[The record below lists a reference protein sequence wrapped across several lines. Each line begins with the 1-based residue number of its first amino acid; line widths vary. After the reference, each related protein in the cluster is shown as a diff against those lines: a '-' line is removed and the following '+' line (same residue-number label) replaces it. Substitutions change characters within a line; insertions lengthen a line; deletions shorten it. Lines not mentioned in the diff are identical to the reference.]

1 MESAEF
7 ESSLIAELNRV
18 LLQAAEEVESEE
30 RLDLAYEVLETVRYE
45 QAHVSWLDRL
55 RNTSSPIELR
65 LAHGQLPLVA
75 GEVKYLADP
84 FLILE
89 NATTQFLVNF
99 EFVATISGL
108 SDLSQKAGA
117 PDAINWLDNVW
128 FHDLADQQLSSTW
141 YLAGDQVVEGVCRRT
156 GFDSL
161 DIEGSSKVFT
171 IPKRS
176 IIASRTVKPGALS

>member
-7 ESSLIAELNRV
+7 ESFLIAELNRV

-55 RNTSSPIELR
+55 RNTSSSIELR
-65 LAHGQLPLVA
+65 LAHGQLPLVI
-75 GEVKYLADP
+75 GEVKHLADP

-99 EFVATISGL
+99 DFVAAISGL
-108 SDLSQKAGA
+108 SELSQKVGS

-141 YLAGDQVVEGVCRRT
+141 YLVGNQVVEGICRRT
-156 GFDSL
+156 GFDYL
-161 DIEGSSKVFT
+161 DIEGNSKVFT

-176 IIASRTVKPGALS
+176 IIANRTARPGALT

>member
-7 ESSLIAELNRV
+7 ESFLIAELNRV
-18 LLQAAEEVESEE
+18 LLQAAEEVDSEE

-55 RNTSSPIELR
+55 RNTSSSIELR
-65 LAHGQLPLVA
+65 LAHGQLPLVI
-75 GEVKYLADP
+75 GEVKHLADP

-99 EFVATISGL
+99 DFVAAISGL
-108 SDLSQKAGA
+108 SELSQKVGS

-141 YLAGDQVVEGVCRRT
+141 YLVGNQVVEGICRRT
-156 GFDSL
+156 GFDYL
-161 DIEGSSKVFT
+161 DIEGNSKVFT

-176 IIASRTVKPGALS
+176 IIANRTARPGALT